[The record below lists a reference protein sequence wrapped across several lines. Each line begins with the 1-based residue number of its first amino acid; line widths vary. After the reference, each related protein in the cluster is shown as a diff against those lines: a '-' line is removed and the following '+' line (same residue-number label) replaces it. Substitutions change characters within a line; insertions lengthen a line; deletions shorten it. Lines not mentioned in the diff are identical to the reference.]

1 MSTYQ
6 VKLYERQF
14 LHTTV
19 KPILIL
25 LCNESHE
32 IFNWCRTPYLFK
44 TQATQQKTDR
54 ISYSNVCLLQ
64 IQLYNFPRQHCV
76 NPHLAKYIPRIL
88 KQIVQG
94 ADF

>member
-1 MSTYQ
+1 MKDNFFIPLLNRSSSFCAMRAMKSSTGVALPTYS
-6 VKLYERQF
+6 
-14 LHTTV
+14 
-19 KPILIL
+19 KPKQH
-25 LCNESHE
+25 NKK
-32 IFNWCRTPYLFK
+32 P
-44 TQATQQKTDR
+44 DR